1 MSEENVE
8 LVRRL
13 QPAPDVDIAQ
23 LVRDDAINAQ
33 WVESVKPVFDSDFKC
48 VMRSATEGP
57 MTYVGLEGL
66 RTVWLD
72 WTAPW
77 AAYRTEIERLID
89 AGDRVVVLVRDF
101 GRRVGGAYEVAFSAA
116 TVWSVRDGKVVRVEF
131 FPDRALALEAAG
143 LSASDSSDT
152 TTK

>member
-23 LVRDDAINAQ
+23 LVRSDDINAR
-33 WVESVKPVFDSDFKC
+33 WVETVTSVFHSDFEC
-48 VMRSATEGP
+48 VMMSATEGP
-57 MTYVGLEGL
+57 TTYVGLDGL
-66 RTVWLD
+66 RDAWLD

-77 AAYRTEIERLID
+77 ARYRTEIEQLID

-101 GRRVGGAYEVAFSAA
+101 GRRAGGGYEVVFSAA
-116 TVWSVRDGKVVRVEF
+116 TVWSVRDGKVVRAEF
-131 FPDRALALEAAG
+131 FPDRARALEAAG
-143 LSASDSSDT
+143 LSTNADT
-152 TTK
+152 EAKD

>member
-23 LVRDDAINAQ
+23 LVRDEDVNAR
-33 WVESVKPVFDSDFKC
+33 WVEAVTSVFHSDFEC
-48 VMRSATEGP
+48 VMMSRIEGP
-57 MTYVGLEGL
+57 TTYAGLDGL
-66 RTVWLD
+66 RDAWLD

-116 TVWSVRDGKVVRVEF
+116 TVWSVRDGKVVRAEF
-131 FPDRALALEAAG
+131 FPDRAQALEAAG
-143 LSASDSSDT
+143 LRTDADT
-152 TTK
+152 EAKD

>member
-1 MSEENVE
+1 M
-8 LVRRL
+8 RRL
-13 QPAPDVDIAQ
+13 SCIEPTLA
-23 LVRDDAINAQ
+23 
-33 WVESVKPVFDSDFKC
+33 
-48 VMRSATEGP
+48 ATEGP
-57 MTYVGLEGL
+57 TTYAGLDGL
-66 RTVWLD
+66 RDAWLD

-116 TVWSVRDGKVVRVEF
+116 TVWSVRDGKVVRAEF

-143 LSASDSSDT
+143 LNTNADT
-152 TTK
+152 EGKD

>member
-23 LVRDDAINAQ
+23 LVRDDDINAR
-33 WVESVKPVFDSDFKC
+33 WVEAVTSVFHSDFEC
-48 VMRSATEGP
+48 VMMSATEGP
-57 MTYVGLEGL
+57 TTYVGLDGL
-66 RTVWLD
+66 RDAWLD

-77 AAYRTEIERLID
+77 AAYRTEIEQLID

-101 GRRVGGAYEVAFSAA
+101 ARREEGPYEVAFIGAA
-116 TVWSVRDGKVVRVEF
+116 VWTVRHGKVVRVEF
-131 FPDRALALEAAG
+131 IPDRARALEAAG
-143 LSASDSSDT
+143 LGMNADT
-152 TTK
+152 EARG